1 MIDVLLAT
9 CRPDPDVLR
18 AQLDSIRAQR
28 GVAVNLIRREDPGGE
43 GPRGNFAALLA
54 ASTADYAAF
63 ADQDDVWMA
72 DKLERALAEMHAL
85 EEKWGKDAPLLVF
98 TDATVVDADLRP
110 LDASLFRRI
119 RVDPRRTRPEQLAV
133 QNVAYGNTM
142 LMNAALRKLANP
154 VPRDAFM
161 HDSWVTL
168 VAGVFGHMSCL
179 REPTLLY
186 RQHGGN
192 AIGGRKVGPGY
203 FLSLARGGRGALR
216 ARLYANVRQ
225 VEAFVARFGARSPA
239 SFRALAGLERRCW
252 PARVWTL
259 LRHRF
264 LKNGF
269 LRNLG
274 MLLVV

>member
-9 CRPDPDVLR
+9 CKPDPAALK

-28 GVAVNLIRREDPGGE
+28 GVEVNLIRREDPGGD
-43 GPRGNFAALLA
+43 GARGNFAALLA
-54 ASTADYAAF
+54 ESTAEYVAF
-63 ADQDDVWMA
+63 ADQDDVWMD
-72 DKLERALAEMHAL
+72 DKLERSMAKMREL
-85 EEKWGKDAPLLVF
+85 EERWGRDAPLMVY
-98 TDATVVDADLRP
+98 TDAAVVDAELAP
-110 LDASLFRRI
+110 LDASLFHRI
-119 RVDPRRTRPEQLAV
+119 KVDPLRTRPEQLAV
-133 QNVAYGNTM
+133 QNVAYGNTI

-154 VPRDAFM
+154 IPEKAFM

-168 VAGVFGHMSCL
+168 VAGVFGHMACL

-203 FLSLARGGRGALR
+203 FVGLARGGRGALR
-216 ARLYANVRQ
+216 ERFYANVRQ
-225 VEAFVARFGARSPA
+225 VEAFVERFGDKAPA
-239 SFRALAGLERRCW
+239 SFRALAELDRRCR
-252 PARVWTL
+252 PARAWTL
-259 LRHRF
+259 VRHGF
-264 LKNGF
+264 FKNGF